1 MEKKMSSCTNF
12 TEKIFNVFIS
22 TIYNT
27 LRTKISK
34 FPLNYLVT
42 SFEKTSCIY
51 SLRNRE
57 TRNKVSSKLSNHKEE
72 LAKRKLKQEK
82 LNEIETVCI
91 ETMCKNIDIVSE
103 RGYLIERKKDETLL
117 EQSTFFKYQKT
128 SSLICFGLIVT
139 SFLIFT
145 L

>member
-82 LNEIETVCI
+82 LNEIET
-91 ETMCKNIDIVSE
+91 MCKNIDIVSE
-103 RGYLIERKKDETLL
+103 RGYLIERKKTRLCWNN
-117 EQSTFFKYQKT
+117 QR
-128 SSLICFGLIVT
+128 SS
-139 SFLIFT
+139 
-145 L
+145 